1 MTRNLKI
8 LLLILPALLLQ
19 STILS
24 QPTDRN
30 WRLYGHLQTMQQV
43 WVPPDVPQWQ
53 TMTAL
58 SNRLD
63 FRWHPGNKFS
73 FHAGVRN
80 NANLGQMVFD
90 YHPYLADFS
99 TMDDGLIDLTRLW
112 INDSSIFFYSSIDRM
127 NVKFRT
133 GNFEATVG
141 RQRIN
146 WGINLIWTPNDI
158 FNAYNYFDFDYVE
171 RPGCDAV
178 LLQYYTGYTSS
189 LQFGFKVDRH
199 LYAIDSVYK
208 VTSALMY
215 RFNRWGY
222 DFQFL
227 GGIMRED
234 AVAGIGWAG
243 HIKGAGFSGEASYF
257 LDRKQLFDTTGAV
270 VASAEMNY
278 TFSNSLYLQG
288 GYLYN
293 SAGTTGPAGWGTA
306 FMLAVD
312 ISAKNLTR
320 ARHSLFAQT
329 SYPITPLINAS
340 LAGIFNP
347 NDKSG
352 FAGPSID
359 LSLTT
364 NLSLLLTGQ
373 IFWGA
378 NQTAY
383 GDYGSLFFMRLKWS
397 F

>member
-1 MTRNLKI
+1 MTTSLKI
-8 LLLILPALLLQ
+8 LLLIVPALLLQ
-19 STILS
+19 SIAFP

-43 WVPPDVPQWQ
+43 WVPPGVSQWQ

-58 SNRLD
+58 GNRLD

-80 NANLGQMVFD
+80 NASLGQMVHD
-90 YHPYLADFS
+90 YHPYFAEFS
-99 TMDDGLIDLTRLW
+99 TLDDGLIDLTHMW
-112 INDSSIFFYSSIDRM
+112 INDSSIFFYSNIDRL

-133 GNFEATVG
+133 GNFEAIVG

-146 WGINLIWTPNDI
+146 WGMNLIWTPNDI

-178 LLQYYTGYTSS
+178 LLQYYTGHTSS
-189 LQFGFKVDRH
+189 LQFGLKVDRH
-199 LYAIDSVYK
+199 LYVIDSAYK
-208 VTSALMY
+208 VTGALMY

-227 GGIMRED
+227 GGVMRED
-234 AVAGIGWAG
+234 AVVGLGWAG
-243 HIKGAGFSGEASYF
+243 HIRGAGFNGEASYF

-278 TFSNSLYLQG
+278 TFKNSLYLQG

-293 SAGTTGPAGWGTA
+293 SAGTAGAAGWGAA

-312 ISAKNLTR
+312 ISAKNFTK
-320 ARHSLFAQT
+320 ARHSLFAQA

-352 FAGPSID
+352 FAGPSVD

-364 NLSLLLTGQ
+364 NLSLLFTGQ
-373 IFWGA
+373 IFWG
-378 NQTAY
+378 NEKTAY
-383 GDYGSLFFMRLKWS
+383 GDYGTLCYMRLKWS